1 MLVNFLINKN
11 AVKFNIK
18 ILIQIVFTNLMDEN
32 SYSPTISGEVRW
44 ADNGG
49 YCYFHPHPLPIP
61 FPIDDDTQD
70 LIIRAVLALGR
81 LDGKVSHL
89 SSDER
94 SMLTRAFTMKESAL
108 SSAIEGT
115 GTTMSDLYLSEIG
128 IETDPLKM
136 ADNKE
141 VMNYKKALD
150 LGLEMIDSC
159 GKITEEHMMDV
170 HRTLLEGVR
179 GRGKHPGEFR
189 GGQVFVGSAGD
200 TVDTA
205 RFVPPPSVHV
215 PWLMDN
221 WFEYVNADHGNPLL
235 RAAMAHYQFET
246 IHPFNDGNGRM
257 GRLIIMLM
265 LHREGVSNHPV
276 LYISEYFN
284 RHRGEY
290 IDALN
295 GVRERDGFQDW
306 LVFFLRGLIRQAGS
320 SISLIDSLS
329 EYRRLITEGERN
341 MNTVRAMDMLFRNP
355 YVRISDLENSLG
367 VSAPT
372 AGKIVETLE
381 ARGILRE
388 ITGQKR
394 NRIFV
399 ADQILKRIEGSQEYE
414 D

>member
-1 MLVNFLINKN
+1 
-11 AVKFNIK
+11 
-18 ILIQIVFTNLMDEN
+18 MDE
-32 SYSPTISGEVRW
+32 SLYSPEISGEVRW

-49 YCYFHPHPLPIP
+49 YCYFHPNPLPLA
-61 FPIDDDTQD
+61 FTVDEDTRD
-70 LIIRAVLALGR
+70 LMDRAMLALGR
-81 LDGKVSHL
+81 LDGKVSHM
-89 SSDER
+89 STDER

-128 IETDPLKM
+128 VAADPTKM
-136 ADNKE
+136 ADNRE
-141 VMNYKKALD
+141 VVNYKRALD
-150 LGLEMIDSC
+150 QGLGQIDAC
-159 GKITEEHMMDV
+159 GRITEPHVMEI

-179 GRGKHPGEFR
+179 GRGKRPGSYRE
-189 GGQVFVGSAGD
+189 GQVFVGSIGD
-200 TVDTA
+200 DVDTA
-205 RFVPPPSVHV
+205 RFVPPPAVHV

-221 WFEYVNADHGNPLL
+221 WFGYVNADRGNPLL

-284 RHRGEY
+284 RHRSRY

-295 GVRERDGFQDW
+295 GVRERDGFQEW
-306 LVFFLRGLIRQAGS
+306 LVFFLRALVQQAGS
-320 SISLIDSLS
+320 SISLIDALGD
-329 EYRRLITEGERN
+329 YRRSITEGETN
-341 MNTVRAMDMLFRNP
+341 MNMMRAMDMLFRNP
-355 YVRISDLENSLG
+355 YLRISDVEGALG

-372 AGKIVETLE
+372 AGKIVEMLE
-381 ARGILRE
+381 SRGIVRE
-388 ITGQKR
+388 VTGQRR
-394 NRIFV
+394 NHIFV
-399 ADQILKRIEGSQEYE
+399 ADRVLAMIESSPRLE